1 MPFYQIGETIM
12 MKMVWLEF
20 YKIFKARIFL
30 VLLLLLLLANALLCY
45 NTIPASTHEGM
56 RMDASFW
63 ESVEYLCKTYNEDPE
78 GYDQLFAEYE
88 QAINEEF
95 QKAFEDP
102 EYIFDPSWSP
112 TLIDGKH
119 KDRVLF
125 EYADKLIETENTYYE
140 QIAILREQAIR
151 EMKQLRQ
158 EGEDTNGYV
167 YRYQAYVYNQYT
179 KILNETKMQ
188 ASPVFGWDAY
198 FSYSYADVFV
208 FAMLILLS
216 GLIFIPEKQS
226 GMLPLMRST
235 KRGRSRVGIAK
246 LVAASAAAVIVVLLF
261 TASSCFVIYIKN
273 GFANPFVPIQC
284 IERFGTF
291 PYVSTVF
298 SYFWVL
304 LGFKI
309 VSALC
314 FTALVTLISLICYQ
328 VLLTYI
334 GGAMVFGICF
344 ALSALSGARFPFA
357 RTANLLSLAQGTPL
371 VSRLYALNL
380 FNMPVSYVH
389 VAAVSTIF
397 LTLVFYISTLCLYMK
412 GNRGVELKGLS
423 RWYQAVKKS
432 LSAYSE
438 PIRNWSKKV
447 FSFRKK
453 GRIHAH
459 GLVYWEA
466 HKILQYGNL
475 WLILILCVT
484 AQIIMCGQVKENY
497 VNDFQYRDYLTYYAD
512 LVEGELSD
520 EKLAYVHA
528 ELDAWAY
535 LEARNQ
541 TAYQDFS
548 SGKISEDDYNEFKKQ
563 YKDAYEK
570 RGALEILEEK
580 SSYLAEHYEK
590 TGVKGHFL
598 ADQGM
603 KAFLSTSFPIP
614 LYAVVLILCVM
625 SFAMEY
631 AGKNKNDRFVSVMR
645 SAKKG
650 RKQSFRSKYCVVL
663 LLILGLGIL
672 FYSLEAAAY
681 MQTYSIDR
689 SVWSAPLCSLQ
700 SYSQVDGGITIGQ
713 YVLVLYCLRML
724 ALILTA
730 VFMISVSVLAENLLL
745 SVGVCVFFTMIP
757 SVIARL
763 GLESMKIFDFSA
775 WFGANEY
782 FYTSAATNLFGND
795 FGVLILFTVIF
806 ALITFVTAFFAHKKY
821 IKG

>member
-1 MPFYQIGETIM
+1 M
-12 MKMVWLEF
+12 MKMVWSEL

-30 VLLLLLLLANALLCY
+30 VLLLVLLLANALLCY
-45 NTIPASTHEGM
+45 NTIPDSTYEDTHV
-56 RMDASFW
+56 DASFW
-63 ESVEYLCKTYNEDPE
+63 ESVEYLCKTYNENPE
-78 GYDQLFAEYE
+78 EYDQLFAEYE

-188 ASPVFGWDAY
+188 ASPTFGWDSY
-198 FSYSYADVFV
+198 FSYWYSDVFV
-208 FAMLILLS
+208 FAMLVLLS
-216 GLIFIPEKQS
+216 GLIFIPEKQT
-226 GMLPLMRST
+226 GMLSLICST
-235 KRGRSRVGIAK
+235 KRGRSHVGIAK
-246 LVAASAAAVIVVLLF
+246 LLAASVATIIIVLLF
-261 TASSCFVIYIKN
+261 TISSCFVIYIKN
-273 GFANPFVPIQC
+273 GFAYPFVPIQC
-284 IERFGTF
+284 IESFSTF

-304 LGFKI
+304 LGFKM

-314 FTALVTLISLICYQ
+314 FTALVTLISLLFYQ

-334 GGAMVFGICF
+334 GGAMVFGLCF
-344 ALSALSGARFPFA
+344 ALSALQGARFPFL

-371 VSRLYALNL
+371 VSRLYALNI
-380 FNMPVSYVH
+380 FNMPVSYIH
-389 VAAVSTIF
+389 VATISTAF
-397 LTLVFYISTLCLYMK
+397 LTFLFYAFTLCLYMK
-412 GNRGVELKGLS
+412 GNRGVELKWLL
-423 RWYQAVKKS
+423 RRYQVVKKFIS
-432 LSAYSE
+432 DYYEMAK
-438 PIRNWSKKV
+438 NWGRKICSFKK
-447 FSFRKK
+447 KE
-453 GRIHAH
+453 RIHAH

-466 HKILQYGNL
+466 YKILRYGNL
-475 WLILILCVT
+475 WLILILCVM
-484 AQIIMCGQVKENY
+484 AQLVMCGQVKENY
-497 VNDFQYRDYLTYYAD
+497 VNDFHYRDYLSYYAD
-512 LVEGELSD
+512 RVEGELSD
-520 EKLAYVHA
+520 EKLAYVHT
-528 ELDAWAY
+528 ELDTWAY
-535 LEARNQ
+535 LEVRNQ
-541 TAYQDFS
+541 TAYQEFS
-548 SGKISEDDYNEFKKQ
+548 SGKISEDEYNEFKKQ

-590 TGVKGHFL
+590 TGVKGWFL

-603 KAFLSTSFPIP
+603 KAFLSASFNIP
-614 LYAVVLILCVM
+614 LYAAVLILCVM

-631 AGKNKNDRFVSVMR
+631 AGENKNDRFVSILR

-650 RKQSFRSKYCVVL
+650 REQTLRSKYFVVL
-663 LLILGLGIL
+663 LLVFGLGIL
-672 FYSLEAAAY
+672 FYGLEAVAY
-681 MQTYSIDR
+681 MQTYSLDNTIWR
-689 SVWSAPLCSLQ
+689 APLCSLQ
-700 SYSQVDGGITIGQ
+700 SYSQVDGSITILQ
-713 YVLVLYCLRML
+713 YVVLLYFFRML
-724 ALILTA
+724 SLILTA
-730 VFMISVSVLAENLLL
+730 VLMISVSVLAENLLL
-745 SVGVCVFFTMIP
+745 CVGVCVFFTMIP

-763 GLESMKIFDFSA
+763 GLDSMKLFDFSA

-782 FYTSAATNLFGND
+782 FYTSATMNLFGND
-795 FGVLILFTVIF
+795 FGVLILFTVIC
-806 ALITFVTAFFAHKKY
+806 ALITFVTAFFAHKKF

>member
-1 MPFYQIGETIM
+1 
-12 MKMVWLEF
+12 MKILWKEL
-20 YKIFKARIFL
+20 YKIFKKKIFL
-30 VLLLLLLLANALLCY
+30 VFLAVLILANAVLCY
-45 NTIPASTHEGM
+45 ATIPDNEYEEEK
-56 RMDASFW
+56 MDATFW
-63 ESVEYLCKTYNEDPE
+63 DSVEYLCKTYNESPE
-78 GYDQLFAEYE
+78 EYNKLLAEYE
-88 QAINEEF
+88 QAINDEF
-95 QKAFEDP
+95 QKALGNPD
-102 EYIFDPSWSP
+102 YKFDPMWSP
-112 TLIDGKH
+112 VNIDGRH

-125 EYADKLIETENTYYE
+125 GYVGKLVENEEAYYE
-140 QIAILREQAIR
+140 EISILRAQALS
-151 EMKQLRQ
+151 ELKQLR
-158 EGEDTNGYV
+158 EDGGSPDSYV

-179 KILNETKMQ
+179 KILEETQMQ

-216 GLIFIPEKQS
+216 GLIFIPEKQT

-284 IERFGTF
+284 IERFSTF

-309 VSALC
+309 VSGLC

-334 GGAMVFGICF
+334 GGAIVFGICF
-344 ALSALSGARFPFA
+344 ALSALSGVRFPFA

-389 VAAVSTIF
+389 VAIVSTVF
-397 LTLVFYISTLCLYMK
+397 LTLLFYAFTLCLYIK

-475 WLILILCVT
+475 WLILILCVM
-484 AQIIMCGQVKENY
+484 AQIVMCGQVKEKY

-512 LVEGELSD
+512 LVEGELSV

-528 ELDAWAY
+528 ELDTWAY

-548 SGKISEDDYNEFKKQ
+548 SGKISEDEYNEFKKQ

-570 RGALEILEEK
+570 RDALDILEEK
-580 SSYLAEHYEK
+580 SGYLAEHYEK
-590 TGVKGHFL
+590 TGVKGYFL
-598 ADQGM
+598 ADQGI

-631 AGKNKNDRFVSVMR
+631 AGKNKNDRFVSVLR
-645 SAKKG
+645 TAKKG
-650 RKQSFRSKYCVVL
+650 REQSFRSKYCVVL
-663 LLILGLGIL
+663 LLVLGLGIL
-672 FYSLEAAAY
+672 FYSLEAVAY

-700 SYSQVDGGITIGQ
+700 SYSQVDGSITILQ
-713 YVLVLYCLRML
+713 YVLLLYFFRVL

-730 VFMISVSVLAENLLL
+730 VLMISVSVLAENLLL
-745 SVGVCVFFTMIP
+745 GVGVCVFVTMIP
-757 SVIARL
+757 SVIPRL
-763 GLESMKIFDFSA
+763 GLDSMKIFDFSA
-775 WFGANEY
+775 WFGTNEY
-782 FYTSAATNLFGND
+782 FYTSVAMNLFGND

-806 ALITFVTAFFAHKKY
+806 AIITLITAFFARKKF

>member
-1 MPFYQIGETIM
+1 
-12 MKMVWLEF
+12 MKILWKEL
-20 YKIFKARIFL
+20 YKIFKTKIFL
-30 VLLLLLLLANALLCY
+30 VFLAVLILANAVLCY
-45 NTIPASTHEGM
+45 ATIPDNECEGEK
-56 RMDASFW
+56 MDATFW
-63 ESVEYLCKTYNEDPE
+63 DSVEYLCKTYNESPE
-78 GYDQLFAEYE
+78 EYNKLLAEYE
-88 QAINEEF
+88 QAISDEF
-95 QKAFEDP
+95 QQALGNPDYK
-102 EYIFDPSWSP
+102 FDPMWSP
-112 TLIDGKH
+112 VNIDGRH

-125 EYADKLIETENTYYE
+125 GYMGKLVENKEAYYE
-140 QIAILREQAIR
+140 EISILKAQALS
-151 EMKQLRQ
+151 ELKQLR
-158 EGEDTNGYV
+158 EDGESPNSYV

-179 KILNETKMQ
+179 KILEETQMQ

-198 FSYSYADVFV
+198 FSYSYGDI
-208 FAMLILLS
+208 FAFAILTLLS

-226 GMLPLMRST
+226 GMLSLIRST
-235 KRGRSRVGIAK
+235 KRGRSHVGIAK
-246 LVAASAAAVIVVLLF
+246 LLAASAATVIVVLLF
-261 TASSCFVIYIKN
+261 AVSSCFVIYIKN
-273 GFANPFVPIQC
+273 GFADPFVPIQC
-284 IERFGTF
+284 IERFSTF
-291 PYVSTVF
+291 PYISTVF

-314 FTALVTLISLICYQ
+314 FTALVTLISLLFYQ

-344 ALSALSGARFPFA
+344 ALSALPGAQFPLVRA
-357 RTANLLSLAQGTPL
+357 ANLFSLAQGTPL

-380 FNMPVSYVH
+380 FNMPVSYIH
-389 VAAVSTIF
+389 VAIVSTVF
-397 LTLVFYISTLCLYMK
+397 LTLLFYAFTLCLYIK
-412 GNRGVELKGLS
+412 GSRGVELKWLS
-423 RWYQAVKKS
+423 RWYKAVKKS
-432 LSAYSE
+432 LFDYYEMTRS
-438 PIRNWSKKV
+438 WSRKI
-447 FSFRKK
+447 FSFKK
-453 GRIHAH
+453 KERIHAH

-466 HKILQYGNL
+466 YKILRYGNL
-475 WLILILCVT
+475 WLIVILCVM
-484 AQIIMCGQVKENY
+484 AQIVMCGQVKEEY

-512 LVEGELSD
+512 RVEGELSD

-548 SGKISEDDYNEFKKQ
+548 SGKISEDEYNEFKKQ

-590 TGVKGHFL
+590 TGVKGWFL

-603 KAFLSTSFPIP
+603 KAFLSASFNIP
-614 LYAVVLILCVM
+614 LYAAVLILCVM

-631 AGKNKNDRFVSVMR
+631 AGKNKNDRFVSVLR

-650 RKQSFRSKYCVVL
+650 RVQTLRSKYFVVL
-663 LLILGLGIL
+663 LLVLGLGIL
-672 FYSLEAAAY
+672 FYSLEAVAY

-700 SYSQVDGGITIGQ
+700 SYSQVDGSITILQ
-713 YVLVLYCLRML
+713 YVLLLYFFRVL

-730 VFMISVSVLAENLLL
+730 VLMISVSVLAENLLL
-745 SVGVCVFFTMIP
+745 GVGVCVFVTMIP

-763 GLESMKIFDFSA
+763 GLDSMKMFDFSA

-782 FYTSAATNLFGND
+782 FYTSAAMDLLGND

-806 ALITFVTAFFAHKKY
+806 ALITFITAFFAHKKF